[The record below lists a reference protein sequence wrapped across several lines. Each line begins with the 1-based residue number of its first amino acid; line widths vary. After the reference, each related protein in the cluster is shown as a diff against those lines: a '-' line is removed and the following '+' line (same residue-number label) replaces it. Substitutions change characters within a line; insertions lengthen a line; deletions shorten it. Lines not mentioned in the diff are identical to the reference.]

1 MVRKIIR
8 DGIEILPLLI
18 FVYLTKF
25 LSFRRKVVIGGWL
38 VSWTIRVNYKLKQRV
53 TQNLD
58 LVMPYK
64 TEQEKKEFLRQLG
77 WFIGITFTELI
88 FNSEFQ
94 QNKSKFRYSK
104 SDLNPLIKANNEG
117 RPIIIVSAH
126 LGPWE
131 AVRAVLKMHNLTSGA
146 LYKKNKNKFYETFHL
161 RAIKSGGEPIFSTGM
176 SGTKKMV
183 KHLKNGGIVAI
194 MLDQAASDGEFFDFL
209 GVPAKTATSVA
220 KIALK
225 LNALVVPSY
234 AIRNQETDAINIY
247 FEKPIPHTTYQDMT
261 SKLTKSIEAR
271 VINDPEQW
279 YWLHKRWKYHK

>member
-18 FVYLTKF
+18 FISLTKF
-25 LSFRRKVVIGGWL
+25 LSFQRKVAIGGWL
-38 VSWTIRVNYKLKQRV
+38 ISWAIRTNYKLKRRV
-53 TQNLD
+53 NQNLD
-58 LVMPYK
+58 LVMPNK
-64 TEQEKKEFLRQLG
+64 TEIEKKEFLRRLG

-88 FNSEFQ
+88 FNSDFQ
-94 QNKSKFRYSK
+94 KNKNKFHYKK
-104 SDLNPLIKANNEG
+104 SDLNPLIEANNKG

-131 AVRAVLKMHNLTSGA
+131 AIRAVLKMHNLTSGA
-146 LYKKNKNKFYETFHL
+146 LYKKNKNKFYETLHL
-161 RAIKSGGEPIFSTGM
+161 RAIKSGGEPIFSTGL

-183 KHLKNGGIVAI
+183 KHLKNGGIVAV

-225 LNALVVPSY
+225 LNALIVPSY
-234 AIRNQETDAINIY
+234 AVRIKGTNAINIH
-247 FEKPIPHTTYQDMT
+247 FEEPIIHTTYQDMT
-261 SKLTKSIEAR
+261 SKLTKSIEDR
-271 VINDPEQW
+271 VLRDPEQW
-279 YWLHKRWKYHK
+279 YWLHKRWKY